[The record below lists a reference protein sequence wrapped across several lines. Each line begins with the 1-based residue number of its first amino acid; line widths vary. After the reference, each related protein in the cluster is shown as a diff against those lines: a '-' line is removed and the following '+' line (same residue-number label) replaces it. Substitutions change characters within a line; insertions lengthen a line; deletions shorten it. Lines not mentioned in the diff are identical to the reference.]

1 MSYKKKISLGSAA
14 YVLFVLLM
22 KGYLFTI
29 FWYTLYLILGIV
41 ALLGIYIFKRK
52 FAPAAEVNTL
62 DNLILP

>member
-52 FAPAAEVNTL
+52 FAPATEVNTL